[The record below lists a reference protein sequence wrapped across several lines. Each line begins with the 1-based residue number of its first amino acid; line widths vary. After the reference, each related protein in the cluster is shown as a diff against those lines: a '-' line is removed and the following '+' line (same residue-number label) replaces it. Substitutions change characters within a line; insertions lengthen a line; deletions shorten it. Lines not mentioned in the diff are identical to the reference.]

1 MSASKSSRRQML
13 IRQAQGYLDLVNV
26 CGDFWEPGPEVRDPL
41 VYRALGAL
49 ARLDEADRRKPDALF
64 LMGQAFRAME
74 LHRDAI
80 GPLREAAR
88 VKPENTHIWL
98 ALGWCYKRIGRLDR
112 AIEALEE
119 ALTVDPGG
127 AIIHYNLAC
136 YWSLAGNLNVALAY
150 LSNAFEID
158 SSFRDLVDA
167 EPDFDP
173 IREQP
178 AFQELTAVVV

>member
-1 MSASKSSRRQML
+1 ML
-13 IRQAQGYLDLVNV
+13 IRQAQGYLDLVTV
-26 CGDFWEPGPEVRDPL
+26 CCDFWEPGPEVRDPL
-41 VYRALGAL
+41 VYRALDAL
-49 ARLDEADRRKPDALF
+49 ARLDEGDRVKSDALF
-64 LMGQAFRAME
+64 LTGQAFRAIE

-80 GPLREAAR
+80 APLREASR
-88 VKPENTHIWL
+88 IEPDNIHIWL

-119 ALTVDPGG
+119 ALTVDPSG
-127 AIIHYNLAC
+127 ALIHYNLAC
-136 YWSLAGNLNVALAY
+136 YWSLAGSLNAALTY

-158 SSFRDLVDA
+158 ASFRNLVDA

-173 IREQP
+173 IRQHP